1 MPSTIF
7 HINSLQVEKRPP
19 EKLFPYQSLAVQKR
33 VPHSQTDF
41 DFNFEPLVVLMLI
54 CQSREP
60 ACFSHALLTGEKIKK
75 IDCKCKSMKTDV
87 LDQPS
92 ALLHPR
98 EICNPKRER

>member
-19 EKLFPYQSLAVQKR
+19 EKLFPYQRLAVQKR

-54 CQSREP
+54 Y
-60 ACFSHALLTGEKIKK
+60 
-75 IDCKCKSMKTDV
+75 
-87 LDQPS
+87 
-92 ALLHPR
+92 
-98 EICNPKRER
+98 